1 MKPPALLD
9 APLAPDLASTADE
22 TSSATE
28 NPVAGID
35 QAVGDFTYDV
45 KYEFDA
51 GSGLNENV
59 IRYISDVKKE
69 ASWILDFR
77 LKAYETFLEKPMP
90 THWAT
95 KDLESI
101 DFQKIRYY
109 LSQGQKPKRTWEEV
123 PDDIK
128 RTFERLGI
136 PEQERKF
143 LAGVE
148 AQFDS
153 EAAYS
158 NVKDIVAK
166 QGVIFCNSTEALRE
180 HPEIF
185 RKWFGKVI
193 PTGDNKFSALN
204 SAVFS
209 GGSFIYVPPG
219 VKVAMPL
226 QAYFR
231 INAENFGQFERTLI
245 IADEGAEV
253 TYMEGCTAPKFST
266 STLHSAVVELV
277 ALKGAKIQYIT
288 VQNWAPNVFNL
299 VTKRA
304 IAMEDAEVKWIDC
317 NIGSRLTMKY
327 PGVVLKGKRARGEVV
342 SIALANDGQ
351 HQDTGAKMIHAAD
364 DTTSLIVSKSIS
376 VGQGRAT
383 YRGVVHIPKH
393 LKGCKN
399 NTECDA
405 LLINTNS
412 RTDTY
417 PAIVVRGDTHAVQ
430 HEASV
435 SKVSEDMIF
444 YMQQRGLTEAQAMSL
459 AVNGFVN
466 DLVRQFPMEYSV
478 ELKRLID
485 LEMEGS
491 VG

>member
-1 MKPPALLD
+1 M
-9 APLAPDLASTADE
+9 AD
-22 TSSATE
+22 SATLE
-28 NPVAGID
+28 AVNID
-35 QAVGDFTYDV
+35 QDAGDFTYPED
-45 KYEFDA
+45 YEHDA
-51 GSGLNENV
+51 GYGLTSKT
-59 IRYISDVKKE
+59 IDYISDIKKE
-69 ASWILDFR
+69 ADWVRKFR
-77 LKAYETFLEKPMP
+77 HKALKIFNNKPMP
-90 THWAT
+90 THWASQ
-95 KDLESI
+95 DLENI
-101 DFQKIRYY
+101 VFDNIRYY
-109 LSQGQKPKRTWEEV
+109 LSKGQKPTRSWDEV
-123 PDDIK
+123 PDDVK
-128 RTFERLGI
+128 ETFERLGI
-136 PEQERKF
+136 PEKERKF

-158 NVKDIVAK
+158 NVKEELEK
-166 QGVIFCNSTEALRE
+166 EGVIFVNSTEGLRE
-180 HPEIF
+180 HPELF

-219 VKVAMPL
+219 VKVAHPL

-245 IADEGAEV
+245 IVDEGAEV
-253 TYMEGCTAPKFST
+253 TYMEGCTAPKFET
-266 STLHSAVVELV
+266 ATLHSAVVELV
-277 ALKGAKIQYIT
+277 AMKDAKIQYIT
-288 VQNWAPNVFNL
+288 VQNWSNNVFNL
-299 VTKRA
+299 VTKRGMA
-304 IAMEDAEVKWIDC
+304 HENAEIRWIDC

-327 PGVVLKGKRARGEVV
+327 PGVVMRGRKARGEVI

-364 DTTSLIVSKSIS
+364 ETTSNVVSKSIS
-376 VGQGRAT
+376 VGEGRST
-383 YRGVVHIPKH
+383 YRGQVHIPKH

-405 LLINTNS
+405 LLINSDS

-417 PAIVVRGDTHAVQ
+417 PAITVRGNQHATQ

-435 SKVSEDMIF
+435 SQVSEEQIF
-444 YMQQRGLTEAQAMSL
+444 YMQQRGLSEGEAMSL
-459 AVNGFVN
+459 SVNGFVN
-466 DLVRQFPMEYSV
+466 DLVREFPMEYSV

-485 LEMEGS
+485 MEMEGS

>member
-1 MKPPALLD
+1 MSQK
-9 APLAPDLASTADE
+9 PDLNLDIDHGNFHYPESHKYD
-22 TSSATE
+22 
-28 NPVAGID
+28 AGYGLSPKTID
-35 QAVGDFTYDV
+35 YICDV
-45 KYEFDA
+45 KNDPDW
-51 GSGLNENV
+51 L
-59 IRYISDVKKE
+59 RQ
-69 ASWILDFR
+69 FR
-77 LKAYETFLEKPMP
+77 HQALQTFLSKPNP
-90 THWAT
+90 THWASQ
-95 KDLESI
+95 DLNSI
-101 DFQKIRYY
+101 NYDAIRYY
-109 LSQGQKPKRTWEEV
+109 LAHGQRPSRSWDEV
-123 PDDIK
+123 PEDVK

-136 PEQERKF
+136 PEKERKF

-158 NVKDIVAK
+158 NVKDLVAQ
-166 QGVIFCNSTEALRE
+166 QGVIFVGSTEGLHQ

-185 RKWFGKVI
+185 RPWFGKVI
-193 PTGDNKFSALN
+193 PTADNKFSALN

-219 VKVAMPL
+219 VKVKYPL

-253 TYMEGCTAPKFST
+253 TYMEGCTAPKFET
-266 STLHSAVVELV
+266 ATLHSAVVELV

-288 VQNWAPNVFNL
+288 VQNWSANVFNL

-304 IAMEDAEVKWIDC
+304 VAMEEAEVKWIDC

-327 PGVVLKGKRARGEVV
+327 PGVVLKGRKARGEVI
-342 SIALANDGQ
+342 SIALANNGQ

-364 DTTSLIVSKSIS
+364 ETTSNIVSKSIS
-376 VGQGRAT
+376 IGNGRAS
-383 YRGVVHIPKH
+383 YRGLVHIPHH
-393 LKGCKN
+393 LQGCKN

-405 LLINTNS
+405 LLINPES

-417 PAIVVRGDTHAVQ
+417 PAIAVRGRQNAVQ

-435 SKVSEDMIF
+435 SKVSAEQIF
-444 YMQQRGLTEAQAMSL
+444 YMMSRGLTEGQAMSL

-466 DLVRQFPMEYSV
+466 DLVQQFPMEYSV

>member
-1 MKPPALLD
+1 MNDTTTLD
-9 APLAPDLASTADE
+9 
-22 TSSATE
+22 
-28 NPVAGID
+28 ID
-35 QAVGDFTYDV
+35 RSVGDFSYPEV
-45 KYEFDA
+45 HQFDA
-51 GSGLNENV
+51 GIGLSADTVN
-59 IRYISDVKKE
+59 YIADVKGE
-69 ASWILDFR
+69 PDWIREFR
-77 LKAYETFLEKPMP
+77 LKALDVFEKKPMP
-90 THWAT
+90 TNWAS
-95 KDLESI
+95 KDLEAI
-101 DFQKIRYY
+101 NFDKIRYY
-109 LSQGQKPKRTWEEV
+109 LAHGQKATRSWDEV
-123 PDDIK
+123 PEDVK

-153 EAAYS
+153 EAVYS
-158 NVKDIVAK
+158 NIKKAVGD
-166 QGVIFCNSTEALRE
+166 QGVIFMGSTDALIER
-180 HPEIF
+180 PDIF

-219 VKVAMPL
+219 VKVKHPL

-245 IADEGAEV
+245 IADEGSEV
-253 TYMEGCTAPKFST
+253 VYMEGCTAPKFET
-266 STLHSAVVELV
+266 ATLHSAVVELV
-277 ALKGAKIQYIT
+277 AMKGAKIQYIT
-288 VQNWAPNVFNL
+288 VQNWSANVFNL
-299 VTKRA
+299 VTKRGLA
-304 IAMEDAEVKWIDC
+304 HEDAEIKWIDC

-327 PGVVLKGKRARGEVV
+327 PGVVMKGKRARGEVI
-342 SIALANDGQ
+342 SIALASDGQ
-351 HQDTGAKMIHAAD
+351 HQDTGAKMVHAAD
-364 DTTSLIVSKSIS
+364 DTTSNVVSKSIS
-376 VGQGRAT
+376 VGTGRAT
-383 YRGVVHIPKH
+383 YRGLVHVPKH

-405 LLINTNS
+405 LMINSTA

-417 PAIVVRGDTHAVQ
+417 PAITVRGTGNAVQ

-435 SKVSEDMIF
+435 SQISAEQIF

-459 AVNGFVN
+459 SVNGFVN

-485 LEMEGS
+485 MEMEGS

>member
-1 MKPPALLD
+1 M
-9 APLAPDLASTADE
+9 STTE
-22 TSSATE
+22 TETVLS
-28 NPVAGID
+28 ID
-35 QAVGDFTYDV
+35 RDKGDFQYDV
-45 KYEFDA
+45 EYKHDA
-51 GSGLNENV
+51 GRGLNEATV
-59 IRYISDVKKE
+59 DFISDVKKE
-69 ASWILDFR
+69 ADWIRDFR
-77 LKAYETFLEKPMP
+77 KRALKVFNEKPMP
-90 THWAT
+90 THWAS
-95 KDLESI
+95 KDLEAI
-101 DFQKIRYY
+101 NFDEIRYY
-109 LSQGQKPKRTWEEV
+109 LSGGTTPARSWDDV
-123 PDDIK
+123 PDEMK
-128 RTFERLGI
+128 QTFERLGI

-158 NVKDIVAK
+158 NVQAAVSE
-166 QGVIFCNSTEALRE
+166 QGVIFMNSSEGLAQ

-219 VKVAMPL
+219 VKVAHPL

-231 INAENFGQFERTLI
+231 INAEQFGQFERTLI
-245 IADEGAEV
+245 IVDEGAEL
-253 TYMEGCTAPKFST
+253 TYMEGCTAPKFET
-266 STLHSAVVELV
+266 ATLHSAVVELV
-277 ALKGAKIQYIT
+277 AMKDAKIQYIT
-288 VQNWAPNVFNL
+288 VQNWSSNVFNL
-299 VTKRA
+299 VTKRGLA
-304 IAMEDAEVKWIDC
+304 HENAEIRWIDC

-327 PGVVLKGKRARGEVV
+327 PGVIMKGRKARGEVI

-364 DTTSLIVSKSIS
+364 DTTSNVVSKSIS
-376 VGQGRAT
+376 VGKGRAT
-383 YRGVVHIPKH
+383 YRGQVLIPKH

-405 LLINTNS
+405 LMINSNS

-417 PAIVVRGDTHAVQ
+417 PAITVRGNQHATQ

-435 SKVSEDMIF
+435 SQVSQEQIF
-444 YMQQRGLTEAQAMSL
+444 YMKQRGLSEGAAMSL
-459 AVNGFVN
+459 SVNGFIN
-466 DLVRQFPMEYSV
+466 DLVREFPMEYSV

>member
-1 MKPPALLD
+1 MSST
-9 APLAPDLASTADE
+9 PDLTVERD
-22 TSSATE
+22 
-28 NPVAGID
+28 
-35 QAVGDFTYDV
+35 VGNFHYDTQ
-45 KYEFDA
+45 YEFDA
-51 GSGLNENV
+51 GVGLSEQT
-59 IRYISDVKKE
+59 IDYICDVKKE
-69 ASWILDFR
+69 DDWVREFR
-77 LKAYETFLEKPMP
+77 KKALKIFQEKPTP
-90 THWAT
+90 THWASS
-95 KDLESI
+95 DLKNI
-101 DFQKIRYY
+101 NYDAIRYY
-109 LSQGQKPKRTWEEV
+109 LSKGQRPSRSWDEV
-123 PDDIK
+123 PDEVK
-128 RTFERLGI
+128 ETFERLGI
-136 PEQERKF
+136 PEKERAY

-153 EAAYS
+153 EASYS
-158 NVKDIVAK
+158 NMKEELAK
-166 QGVIFCNSTEALRE
+166 QGVIFVGSTEGLKE
-180 HPEIF
+180 YPEIF

-219 VKVAMPL
+219 VKVKQPL

-253 TYMEGCTAPKFST
+253 TYMEGCTAPQFET

-288 VQNWAPNVFNL
+288 VQNWSANVFNL
-299 VTKRA
+299 VTKRGL
-304 IAMEDAEVKWIDC
+304 AMEDAEVKWIDC

-327 PGVVLKGKRARGEVV
+327 PGVIMRGERARGEVL
-342 SIALANDGQ
+342 SIALAHDGQ

-364 DTTSLIVSKSIS
+364 NTSSNIISKSIS
-376 VGQGRAT
+376 IGEGRST
-383 YRGVVHIPKH
+383 YRGVVSIPRS

-417 PAIVVRGDTHAVQ
+417 PAITVRGNQSTVQ

-435 SKVSEDMIF
+435 SKVSAEQIF
-444 YMQQRGLTEAQAMSL
+444 YMMQRGIPEDEAMSL

-466 DLVRQFPMEYSV
+466 DLIREFPMEYSV

>member
-1 MKPPALLD
+1 MSDPQILESSL
-9 APLAPDLASTADE
+9 PL
-22 TSSATE
+22 E
-28 NPVAGID
+28 NPVEGINQD
-35 QAVGDFTYDV
+35 VGDFQYDV
-45 KYEFDA
+45 KYDFDA
-51 GSGLNENV
+51 GAGLSEDTV
-59 IRYISDVKKE
+59 RYISQVKKE
-69 ASWILDFR
+69 DEWIRDFR
-77 LKAYETFLEKPMP
+77 LKALKVFESKPLP

-95 KDLESI
+95 KDLENI
-101 DFQKIRYY
+101 DFNKIRYY
-109 LSQGQKPKRTWEEV
+109 LSQGQKSKRSWDDV

-128 RTFERLGI
+128 KTFERLGI

-158 NVKDIVAK
+158 NIKEAVSK
-166 QGVIFCNSTEALRE
+166 QGVIFMSSTEALME

-209 GGSFIYVPPG
+209 GGSFIYIPPG
-219 VKVAMPL
+219 VKVSHPL

-266 STLHSAVVELV
+266 ATLHSAVVELV
-277 ALKGAKIQYIT
+277 AMKGAKIQYIT
-288 VQNWAPNVFNL
+288 VQNWSANVFNL
-299 VTKRA
+299 VTKRGLA
-304 IAMEDAEVKWIDC
+304 HEDATIKWIDC

-327 PGVVLKGKRARGEVV
+327 PGVVLKGERARGEVL

-351 HQDTGAKMIHAAD
+351 HQDTGAKMIHAANN
-364 DTTSLIVSKSIS
+364 TTSNIVAKSIS
-376 VGQGRAT
+376 VGQGRST
-383 YRGVVHIPKH
+383 YRGLVHIPKH
-393 LKGCKN
+393 LKGCKS

-417 PAIVVRGDTHAVQ
+417 PAITVKGDRNSIQ

-435 SKVSEDMIF
+435 SKISEDMIF
-444 YMQQRGLTEAQAMSL
+444 YMQQRGLSEAEAMSL

-466 DLVRQFPMEYSV
+466 DLVREFPMEYSV

>member
-1 MKPPALLD
+1 MKPPTDLEGPPVEEALD
-9 APLAPDLASTADE
+9 
-22 TSSATE
+22 

-35 QAVGDFTYDV
+35 QTRGDFSYNV
-45 KYEFDA
+45 SYAFDA
-51 GSGLNENV
+51 GTGLNEKTV
-59 IRYISDVKKE
+59 DYISGVKKE
-69 ASWILDFR
+69 APWIREFR
-77 LKAYETFLEKPMP
+77 QNALKVFRSKPMP

-95 KDLESI
+95 RDLENI
-101 DFQKIRYY
+101 DFDKIRYY
-109 LSQGQKPKRTWEEV
+109 LSQGQKPKRTWDEV

-128 RTFERLGI
+128 MTFELLGI
-136 PEQERKF
+136 PEQERKY

-158 NVKDIVAK
+158 NIKDIVAK
-166 QGVIFCNSTEALRE
+166 QGVIFVNSTEGLRE

-185 RKWFGKVI
+185 KKWFGKVI

-209 GGSFIYVPPG
+209 GGSFIYVPKG
-219 VKVAMPL
+219 VKVAQPL

-253 TYMEGCTAPKFST
+253 MYMEGCTAPKFST

-288 VQNWAPNVFNL
+288 VQNWA
-299 VTKRA
+299 
-304 IAMEDAEVKWIDC
+304 
-317 NIGSRLTMKY
+317 
-327 PGVVLKGKRARGEVV
+327 
-342 SIALANDGQ
+342 NDGQ

-364 DTTSLIVSKSIS
+364 ETTSNIVAKSIS
-376 VGQGRAT
+376 VGQGRST

-405 LLINTNS
+405 LLINSNS

-417 PAIVVRGDTHAVQ
+417 PAITVRGDANYVQ

-435 SKVSEDMIF
+435 SKVNEEMIF
-444 YMQQRGLTEAQAMSL
+444 YMQQRGLTEGQAMSL
-459 AVNGFVN
+459 AVNGFIN
-466 DLVRQFPMEYSV
+466 DLARQFPMEYSV

>member
-1 MKPPALLD
+1 MK
-9 APLAPDLASTADE
+9 TE
-22 TSSATE
+22 TSAV
-28 NPVAGID
+28 NID
-35 QAVGDFTYDV
+35 RSKGDFFYPEAHVRDAGTGLSERTVHYIADV
-45 KYEFDA
+45 KEDPDWVR
-51 GSGLNENV
+51 E
-59 IRYISDVKKE
+59 
-69 ASWILDFR
+69 FR
-77 LKAYETFLEKPMP
+77 LRGLKTFLEKPLP
-90 THWAT
+90 THWAS
-95 KDLESI
+95 KDLEAI
-101 DFQKIRYY
+101 DFDKIRYY
-109 LSQGQKPKRTWEEV
+109 LSPGTEAKRSWDEV

-158 NVKDIVAK
+158 NIKEIVSK
-166 QGVIFCNSTEALRE
+166 QGVIFVNSTEGLRE

-185 RKWFGKVI
+185 RKFFGKVI

-219 VKVAMPL
+219 VKVAQPL

-245 IADEGAEV
+245 IADEGSEV
-253 TYMEGCTAPKFST
+253 VYMEGCTAPKFST

-288 VQNWAPNVFNL
+288 VQNWAANVFNL
-299 VTKRA
+299 VTKRGVA
-304 IAMEDAEVKWIDC
+304 HEDAEIKWIDC

-327 PGVVLKGKRARGEVV
+327 PGVVLKGERARGEVL

-351 HQDTGAKMIHAAD
+351 HQDTGAKMIHAANN
-364 DTTSLIVSKSIS
+364 TTSNIIAKSIS
-376 VGQGRAT
+376 VGQGRST
-383 YRGVVHIPKH
+383 YRGIVHIPKH

-417 PAIVVRGDTHAVQ
+417 PAISVRGDRNATQ

-435 SKVSEDMIF
+435 SKVNEEMIF
-444 YMQQRGLTEAQAMSL
+444 YMQQRGLTEGQAMSL
-459 AVNGFVN
+459 AVNGFIN
-466 DLVRQFPMEYSV
+466 DLARQFPMEYSV

>member
-1 MKPPALLD
+1 MSTDTLD
-9 APLAPDLASTADE
+9 
-22 TSSATE
+22 
-28 NPVAGID
+28 ID
-35 QAVGDFTYDV
+35 RTRGDFSYP
-45 KYEFDA
+45 EQHQFSA
-51 GSGLNENV
+51 GTGLSHDT
-59 IRYISDVKKE
+59 IDYISGVKGEPDWIREFRHKALDV
-69 ASWILDFR
+69 
-77 LKAYETFLEKPMP
+77 FLAKPMP
-90 THWAT
+90 THWASH
-95 KDLESI
+95 DLENI
-101 DFQKIRYY
+101 VFNNIRYY
-109 LSQGQKPKRTWEEV
+109 LANAQKPKRSW
-123 PDDIK
+123 DDVSEDEK

-136 PEQERKF
+136 PEQERRF

-153 EAAYS
+153 EAVYS
-158 NVKDIVAK
+158 NIKAAVGE
-166 QGVIFCNSTEALRE
+166 QGVIFCGSTEGLKE

-185 RKWFGKVI
+185 RKFFGKVI

-219 VKVAMPL
+219 VKVKHPL

-245 IADEGAEV
+245 IADEGSEV
-253 TYMEGCTAPKFST
+253 VYMEGCTAPKFET
-266 STLHSAVVELV
+266 ATLHSAVVELV

-288 VQNWAPNVFNL
+288 VQNWSANVFNL

-304 IAMEDAEVKWIDC
+304 VAHEEAEVKWIDC

-327 PGVVLKGKRARGEVV
+327 PGVILKGRKARGEVV
-342 SIALANDGQ
+342 SIALASDGQ
-351 HQDTGAKMIHAAD
+351 HQDTGAKMVHAAD
-364 DTTSLIVSKSIS
+364 DTTSNIVSKSIS
-376 VGQGRAT
+376 VGTGRAT
-383 YRGVVHIPKH
+383 YRGLVHVPKH

-405 LLINTNS
+405 LLINSTA

-417 PAIVVRGDTHAVQ
+417 PAITVRGTGNSSQ

-435 SKVSEDMIF
+435 SQISAEQIF
-444 YMQQRGLTEAQAMSL
+444 YMMSRGLTEAQAMSL
-459 AVNGFVN
+459 SVNGFVN

>member
-1 MKPPALLD
+1 MSD
-9 APLAPDLASTADE
+9 AQTQLE
-22 TSSATE
+22 
-28 NPVAGID
+28 ID
-35 QAVGDFTYDV
+35 REKGNFRYDV
-45 KYEFDA
+45 DYEFDA
-51 GSGLNENV
+51 GTGLTKKT
-59 IRYISDVKKE
+59 IDYICDVKGE
-69 ASWILDFR
+69 PDWIREFR
-77 LKAYETFLEKPMP
+77 KDALRKFLEKPMP
-90 THWAT
+90 THWASH
-95 KDLESI
+95 DLENI
-101 DFQKIRYY
+101 VFENIRYY
-109 LSQGQKPKRTWEEV
+109 LSQGQKPKRTWDEV
-123 PDDIK
+123 PDEVK
-128 RTFERLGI
+128 KTFERLGI

-158 NVKDIVAK
+158 NIKEAVGK
-166 QGVIFCNSTEALRE
+166 QGVIFVGSTEGLKE

-204 SAVFS
+204 SATFS

-219 VKVAMPL
+219 VKVSHPL

-253 TYMEGCTAPKFST
+253 TYMEGCTAPKFDT
-266 STLHSAVVELV
+266 ATLHSAVVELV

-288 VQNWAPNVFNL
+288 VQNWSNNVFNL
-299 VTKRA
+299 VTKRGL
-304 IAMEDAEVKWIDC
+304 AMEDAEVKWIDC

-327 PGVVLKGKRARGEVV
+327 PGVVMKGRRARGEVI
-342 SIALANDGQ
+342 SIALAGDGQ

-364 DTTSLIVSKSIS
+364 ETTSNIVSKSIS
-376 VGQGRAT
+376 VGTGRAT
-383 YRGVVHIPKH
+383 YRGLVNVPRH

-417 PAIVVRGDTHAVQ
+417 PAITVRGTGNACQ

-435 SKVSEDMIF
+435 SQVSEEQIF
-444 YMQQRGLTEAQAMSL
+444 YMQQRGLTEGQAMSL
-459 AVNGFVN
+459 SVNGFVN